1 MRKAYNKSNLIM
13 TQQLLGEY
21 FDISVNHLKLSLED
35 AMMDLIK
42 SEFSILIERG
52 LINIMY
58 EEFESDYLT
67 NLIHH
72 NGDVAKNKKSY
83 VVNSL
88 SKEYWTGWITAYLQW
103 DTGRTFKDIQKA
115 FPIGN
120 VRDSF
125 FPYHEMEDSRFVE
138 DVTSRFFK
146 NESNL
151 KRIRK
156 RNKMTQKELANKTDI
171 SIRTIQMIEQRHNSI
186 NNLKSISLF
195 NLSRELN
202 CSMEELLE

>member
-1 MRKAYNKSNLIM
+1 M

-21 FDISVNHLKLSLED
+21 FDIAVNKYQLSLEE
-35 AMMDLIK
+35 AMQDLID
-42 SEFSILIERG
+42 SELSVLIERG
-52 LINIMY
+52 LITLIY
-58 EEFESDYLT
+58 EDLESDFLSKIIHANAKTKTT
-67 NLIHH
+67 NS
-72 NGDVAKNKKSY
+72 KY

-88 SKEYWTGWITAYLQW
+88 SKDYWTGWITAYLQW
-103 DTGRTFKDIQKA
+103 DTGRTFRDIVKQ

-120 VRDSF
+120 IRDSY
-125 FPYHEMEDSRFVE
+125 FPYHEMEDHRFVE

-146 NESNL
+146 DESNL

-156 RNKMTQKELANKTDI
+156 RNQMTQKELAKRADV
-171 SIRTIQMIEQRHNSI
+171 SIRTIQMIEQKHNSI
-186 NNLKSISLF
+186 NHIKSISLY